1 MIRSSSD
8 GSVEDTGPLT
18 RKRMETI
25 DEEVTAGAL
34 DFMQRAHDQEKP
46 FFLWY
51 NTPRMHIHTHLKY
64 ESQGVTGL
72 GVHPDGMVE
81 HDKMVGQRL
90 DRLEELG
97 IADNTVVMY
106 SMDNGAEVFSWLD
119 GGTTPFRGEKNDNW
133 DGGFR
138 VPMMIRSNGPGMD
151 PSAMHC
157 GI

>member
-1 MIRSSSD
+1 MTFAGIR
-8 GSVEDTGPLT
+8 
-18 RKRMETI
+18 
-25 DEEVTAGAL
+25 
-34 DFMQRAHDQEKP
+34 
-46 FFLWY
+46 W
-51 NTPRMHIHTHLKY
+51 
-64 ESQGVTGL
+64 VTGL
-72 GVHPDGMVE
+72 DVHPDGMVE

-106 SMDNGAEVFSWLD
+106 SMDNGAEVFSWLG

-138 VPMMIRSNGPGMD
+138 VPMMIRLNGPGMS